1 MTVNAIYDNL
11 FRFARRENIN
21 IPVSAVTN
29 ILALFVIFFS
39 GPDLNHSY
47 QTLGSSSHGI
57 GQSKLRWGQGSTLLN
72 VALIFMF
79 GPALD

>member
-29 ILALFVIFFS
+29 I
-39 GPDLNHSY
+39 
-47 QTLGSSSHGI
+47 
-57 GQSKLRWGQGSTLLN
+57 
-72 VALIFMF
+72 
-79 GPALD
+79 